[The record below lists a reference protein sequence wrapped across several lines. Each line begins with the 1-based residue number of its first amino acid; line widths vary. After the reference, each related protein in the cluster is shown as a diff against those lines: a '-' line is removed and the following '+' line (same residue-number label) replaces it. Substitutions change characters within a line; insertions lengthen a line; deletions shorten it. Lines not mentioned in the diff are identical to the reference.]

1 MTSTTFN
8 PDFKFNAALHHHVK
22 WLYHNSAVLQKVQTN
37 VVEMIV
43 SGLKQVAVNH
53 NGFMV
58 IVAR

>member
-8 PDFKFNAALHHHVK
+8 PDFKFNAALYVK